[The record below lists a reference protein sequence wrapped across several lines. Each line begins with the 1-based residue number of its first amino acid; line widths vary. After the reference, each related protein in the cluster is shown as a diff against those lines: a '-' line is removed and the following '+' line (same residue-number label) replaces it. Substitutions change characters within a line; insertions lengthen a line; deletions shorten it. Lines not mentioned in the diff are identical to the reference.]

1 MPLPVALQLSQGVA
15 LQVVDYQ
22 VQPLTGKLDATGSL
36 VLSYD
41 TIDPTQL
48 WRVERV
54 VVQHASAKQLTCT
67 VYGGNDPRTP
77 QARDVRDWTPIPS
90 GFIAV
95 AEYPQPMTVLGGS
108 FLSVQLTGG
117 NQNDTVVVS
126 AQWAL
131 VQRVVAGT

>member
-1 MPLPVALQLSQGVA
+1 MPLPVALQLTQGVA

-22 VQPLTGKLDATGSL
+22 VQPITGTLDATGS
-36 VLSYD
+36 VLLTYD

-54 VVQHASAKQLTCT
+54 VVQHSSAKQLTCT

-77 QARDVRDWTPIPS
+77 QARDIRDWTPIPS

-95 AEYPQPMTVLGGS
+95 AEYPQPMTILGGS
-108 FLSVQLTGG
+108 FLSAKLTGG
-117 NQNDTVVVS
+117 TQGDTVAMS

-131 VQRVVAGT
+131 VQRVPAGT